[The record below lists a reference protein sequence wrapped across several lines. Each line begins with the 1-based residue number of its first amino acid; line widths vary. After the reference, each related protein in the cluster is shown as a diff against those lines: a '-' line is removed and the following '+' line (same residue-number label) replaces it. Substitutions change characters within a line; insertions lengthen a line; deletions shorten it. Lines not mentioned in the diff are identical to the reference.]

1 MGFEQNIRRVEPY
14 VAGEQPED
22 KDIVKLN
29 TNECPYP
36 PSPALIRRAEQLSM
50 QQLRLYPDM
59 NAGKLVD
66 ALAAYYQV
74 RPSQVFAGVGS
85 DDVLSLSFMTFFHS
99 DRPVLFPD
107 VTYSFYDVWAQLH
120 GIPYEL
126 CPLDENF
133 CIRREDYL
141 RPNGGIIFPN
151 PNAPTGIL
159 ESVDTIEEIVR
170 KNQDSVVIIDEAYID
185 FGGES
190 ALPLIE
196 RYDNLLI
203 VQTFSKSRSM
213 AGMRVGYAMGQEEL
227 IQALGNVKYSY
238 NSYTMNMP
246 SIILGAEAVRDEAY
260 FRETTGKIMKT
271 RENAK
276 ARLSRLG
283 FSCTDSRTNFLF
295 ITHPRV
301 KAAQL
306 FEALRR
312 GRIYVRYFRAP
323 RLDNY
328 LRVTVGTDEEME
340 VLYDFLESYLERL

>member
-74 RPSQVFAGVGS
+74 RPSQVFVGVGS

-133 CIRREDYL
+133 CIRRED
-141 RPNGGIIFPN
+141 
-151 PNAPTGIL
+151 
-159 ESVDTIEEIVR
+159 R
-170 KNQDSVVIIDEAYID
+170 KSVV
-185 FGGES
+185 
-190 ALPLIE
+190 
-196 RYDNLLI
+196 
-203 VQTFSKSRSM
+203 
-213 AGMRVGYAMGQEEL
+213 
-227 IQALGNVKYSY
+227 
-238 NSYTMNMP
+238 
-246 SIILGAEAVRDEAY
+246 
-260 FRETTGKIMKT
+260 
-271 RENAK
+271 
-276 ARLSRLG
+276 
-283 FSCTDSRTNFLF
+283 
-295 ITHPRV
+295 
-301 KAAQL
+301 
-306 FEALRR
+306 
-312 GRIYVRYFRAP
+312 
-323 RLDNY
+323 
-328 LRVTVGTDEEME
+328 
-340 VLYDFLESYLERL
+340 